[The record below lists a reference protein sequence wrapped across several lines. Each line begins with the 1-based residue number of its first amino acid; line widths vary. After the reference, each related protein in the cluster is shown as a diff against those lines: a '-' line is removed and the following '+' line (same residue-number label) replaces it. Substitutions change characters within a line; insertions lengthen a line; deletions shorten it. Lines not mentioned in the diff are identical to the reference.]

1 MKFSVDF
8 IYQTRHQQN
17 NFCLQMKLDWQAQ
30 VTGIY
35 GQSGSGKSTFLEVLL
50 GLKDEA
56 SLSGA
61 VKIGNKVIFDS
72 SAASCLPRHRRDMAW
87 VPQDSLLLPHLTVAA
102 NLAMMGGGAAL
113 VSKVVSELGISAL
126 MTKKPCQLSGGERQ
140 LIALAR
146 AMLMSSE
153 LMLLDEPFS
162 ALDAPR
168 RAQHLTLMQSKFEN
182 GGCSAIYVSHR
193 AEEIRQLCDY
203 VVVLEAG
210 RVKWHGPRDL
220 WQPLS
225 DA

>member
-8 IYQTRHQQN
+8 IYQTRHEQN

-61 VKIGNKVIFDS
+61 VMIGNKVIFDS
-72 SAASCLPRHRRDMAW
+72 AAASCLPRHRRDMAW

-126 MTKKPCQLSGGERQ
+126 MTKKPCQLSGGE
-140 LIALAR
+140 
-146 AMLMSSE
+146 

-182 GGCSAIYVSHR
+182 RGCSAIYVSHR
-193 AEEIRQLCDY
+193 APEIRLLCDY